1 MRQLFKQLD
10 INSDGEINFEE
21 FLTGVRDRRL
31 ANSKAG
37 RLLSNNLRDQSK
49 TRLDNPSIKKLF
61 IDLDTDNSNTIN
73 FNEMK

>member
-37 RLLSNNLRDQSK
+37 RLLSNNLRD
-49 TRLDNPSIKKLF
+49 
-61 IDLDTDNSNTIN
+61 
-73 FNEMK
+73 